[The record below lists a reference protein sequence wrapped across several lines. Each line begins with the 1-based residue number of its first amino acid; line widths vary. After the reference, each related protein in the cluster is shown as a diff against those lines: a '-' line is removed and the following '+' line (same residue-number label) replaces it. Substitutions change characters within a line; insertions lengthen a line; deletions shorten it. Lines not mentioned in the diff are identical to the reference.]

1 MMATKAA
8 RLPRALLLAFF
19 GYAAASLLH
28 FAHNAEFLADYPN
41 LPTWLTRAQVYGVW
55 LGISAIGLAGC
66 LLMRLG
72 RRYAGLGVIA
82 VYAAFGFDALAHY
95 ARAPLSA
102 HTMAMNATIW
112 LEVLAATLLLAMTAR
127 LAAQQHLKP

>member
-1 MMATKAA
+1 MKATTAA
-8 RLPRALLLAFF
+8 RLPRALVLLLL
-19 GYAAASLLH
+19 GYGAASLLH
-28 FAHNAEFLADYPN
+28 FVHNAEFLAEYPN
-41 LPTWLTRAQVYGVW
+41 MPTWLTRAQVYGVW
-55 LGISAIGLAGC
+55 LGITAIGLAGC
-66 LLMRLG
+66 LLMRFG
-72 RRYAGLGVIA
+72 HRFAGLGVIA